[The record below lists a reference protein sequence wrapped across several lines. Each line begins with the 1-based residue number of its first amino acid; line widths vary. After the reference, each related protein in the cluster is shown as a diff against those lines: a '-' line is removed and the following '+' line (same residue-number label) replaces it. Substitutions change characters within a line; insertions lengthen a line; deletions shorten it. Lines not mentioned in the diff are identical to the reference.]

1 MKCRMRR
8 SGLCGWVEG
17 EIIGKDFEGNED
29 WIAREKGRI
38 RSKGAAAAE
47 RASAG
52 LGTLGDDDAL
62 RQYDLPPRTR
72 PIKPLPTSSAPDK
85 R

>member
-1 MKCRMRR
+1 VR
-8 SGLCGWVEG
+8 SVEG

-29 WIAREKGRI
+29 WIAREKGRM

-52 LGTLGDDDAL
+52 LGTLDDDAAL
-62 RQYDLPPRTR
+62 RQYDLPPQTR
-72 PIKPLPTSSAPDK
+72 PIKPLPTSSATDK

>member
-1 MKCRMRR
+1 MAKD
-8 SGLCGWVEG
+8 VEG
-17 EIIGKDFEGNED
+17 NQD

-52 LGTLGDDDAL
+52 LGTLDDDAAL
-62 RQYDLPPRTR
+62 RLYDLPRRTR
-72 PIKPLPTSSAPDK
+72 AIKLPPTSSAPDK